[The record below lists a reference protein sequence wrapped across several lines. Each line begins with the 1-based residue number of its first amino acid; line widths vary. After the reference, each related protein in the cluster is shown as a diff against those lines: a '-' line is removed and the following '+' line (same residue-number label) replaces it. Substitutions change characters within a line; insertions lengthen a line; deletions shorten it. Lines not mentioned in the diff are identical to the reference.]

1 MSDAIDRT
9 LAAAIAAGVLPPDA
23 TRPGEDTRPWPV
35 VLLTALGA
43 WLAVIPLV
51 IVIGMLLGDLIAR
64 DLGPYLIGGL
74 VLAGAL
80 VTLRSR
86 SLPLFVEQLAVPAL
100 MVGLGSLSFAVGR
113 DLPSWLAA
121 ATLGVLALVLAA
133 ALPRAWLRVLL
144 AAAAAA
150 LLSLA
155 LILALGTRTEPLAVL
170 WEGRHLG
177 WVALHLALAAWLIG
191 LWVQQNLLARG
202 TTAGAASALEAI
214 GAGWLL
220 AIVAGLALHSGMTM
234 LVGAGIDPMV
244 RDLVQD
250 LAGRHGA
257 LGGVPWTPAVS
268 AALVLV
274 ATLWGARAWSDLG
287 RPWVLGVGAG
297 LAGLAWF
304 LPSLGGVWLALM
316 VCATTWRARLAG
328 AAALAAA
335 WVIGSFYYQLS
346 WPLAQKALILALAG
360 ALLGA
365 LVWLGGGLRAGR
377 PASARPDQGRAPW
390 LIALAGLATLAVAN
404 IGIWQREALI
414 ATGQPVFVEL
424 APMDPRSLMQGDFM
438 RLNFRIPGGLDSQ
451 LGRLTRGHPLVVARR
466 DQTGVASLLR
476 LNSPGEPL
484 AQGEFLVELTPK
496 GGRWTLVTDAWF
508 FREGDGER
516 WQKAR
521 YGEFRVAPD
530 GQALL
535 VGMADAELRPIVGRD

>member
-1 MSDAIDRT
+1 MSDPLDRT
-9 LAAAIAAGVLPPDA
+9 LAAAMAAGVLPPDA
-23 TRPGEDTRPWPV
+23 ARPDEDARPWPV

-64 DLGPYLIGGL
+64 DLGPYLIGVL

-100 MVGLGSLSFAVGR
+100 MVGLGSLGFAVGR
-113 DLPSWLAA
+113 DLPNWLGA
-121 ATLGVLALVLAA
+121 ATLGALALALAA

-144 AAAAAA
+144 GAAAAT

-155 LILALGTRTEPLAVL
+155 LILALGTRTEALAVL

-177 WVALHLALAAWLIG
+177 WIALHLALAAWLIG
-191 LWVQQNLLARG
+191 LWVQQNLLGQEA
-202 TTAGAASALEAI
+202 TAGAASALEAI

-220 AIVAGLALHSGMTM
+220 AVLAGLALHSGMTM
-234 LVGAGIDPMV
+234 LLGAGIDPMF
-244 RDLVQD
+244 RDLAQD
-250 LAGRHGA
+250 LTGRRGRLGA
-257 LGGVPWTPAVS
+257 IPWTPAVS
-268 AALVLV
+268 AALVLA
-274 ATLWGARAWSDLG
+274 ATLWGARAWPGLG
-287 RPWVLGVGAG
+287 RPWVLGVGAAV
-297 LAGLAWF
+297 AGLAWF
-304 LPSLGGVWLALM
+304 LPSLGGVWLALV
-316 VCATTWRARLAG
+316 VCATTWRARLAV

-335 WVIGSFYYQLS
+335 WIIGSFYYHLS
-346 WPLAQKALILALAG
+346 LPLAHKALILVLAG
-360 ALLGA
+360 TLLGA
-365 LVWLGGGLRAGR
+365 LVWLGNGR
-377 PASARPDQGRAPW
+377 SANWPAVARPDQGRTPW

-404 IGIWQREALI
+404 LGIWQKEALI
-414 ATGQPVFVEL
+414 AQGRPMFVEL

-438 RLNFRIPGGLDSQ
+438 RLNFRIPSGLDGQ
-451 LGRLTRGHPLVVARR
+451 LGRLTRGRPLVVARGDER
-466 DQTGVASLLR
+466 GVASLLR
-476 LNSPGEPL
+476 LHSPGEPL

-530 GQALL
+530 GRALL
-535 VGMADAELRPIVGRD
+535 VGMADAELKPIVGGD

>member
-1 MSDAIDRT
+1 MSDPLDRT
-9 LAAAIAAGVLPPDA
+9 LAAAIAACVLPPDA
-23 TRPGEDTRPWPV
+23 TRPGEDARPWPV

-51 IVIGMLLGDLIAR
+51 AVIGMLLGDWIAR

-100 MVGLGSLSFAVGR
+100 LVGLGSLGFAVGR
-113 DLPSWLAA
+113 DLPNALAA
-121 ATLGVLALVLAA
+121 AILGALALALAA

-144 AAAAAA
+144 GAAAAT
-150 LLSLA
+150 LLTLA
-155 LILALGTRTEPLAVL
+155 LILALETRTEPLIVL
-170 WEGRHLG
+170 WEGRHAG
-177 WVALHLALAAWLIG
+177 WVALHLALGAWLIG
-191 LWVQQNLLARG
+191 LWGQRNLLGQGA
-202 TTAGAASALEAI
+202 TADAAAALDAI

-220 AIVAGLALHSGMTM
+220 AVLAGLALHSGMTM
-234 LVGAGIDPMV
+234 LVGASIDPMF
-244 RDLVQD
+244 RDLAQD
-250 LAGRHGA
+250 LSGRRDWLGA
-257 LGGVPWTPAVS
+257 VPWAPAVS
-268 AALVLV
+268 TVLVLT
-274 ATLWGARAWSDLG
+274 ATLWGARAWPGLG
-287 RPWVLGVGAG
+287 RPWVLGVGAAV
-297 LAGLAWF
+297 AGLAWF
-304 LPSLGGVWLALM
+304 LPSLGGVWLALV

-346 WPLAQKALILALAG
+346 WPLAQKALILVLAG

-365 LVWLGGGLRAGR
+365 LVWFGGGLRAGR
-377 PASARPDQGRAPW
+377 SASVRPDQGRAPW

-404 IGIWQREALI
+404 VGIWQKESLI

-438 RLNFRIPGGLDSQ
+438 RLNFRIPGGLDTQ
-451 LGRLTRGHPLVVARR
+451 LGRLTQGRPLVVARR
-466 DQTGVASLLR
+466 DERGVASLLR

-530 GQALL
+530 GRALL
-535 VGMADAELRPIVGRD
+535 VGMADADLRPIVAGD